1 MATFQIPGEIIT
13 SVTALGGGAPPSG
26 YYAAK
31 IEKIEPHPS
40 RATAR
45 RMTLSFQGFSC
56 TDWLNTPYDVEG
68 KAIAG
73 LNEKQVRGMVAAI
86 KSVFLSAGYSNEQM
100 SQGISDDWLID
111 KSVWLEWHA
120 AKDLGATYG
129 KIDRYITQVSF
140 DTFQADGSK
149 PAVAGADAVSSSS
162 ASAAVPPAVA
172 AATPAPAATVA
183 PAPVPA
189 PSNGA
194 SQTTIGGAVLP
205 PPPVGA
211 QGLTQ

>member
-86 KSVFLSAGYSNEQM
+86 KSVFLSAGYTNEQM
-100 SQGISDDWLID
+100 SQGISRPTDPSRQLRELTLSVQVVPLQPFHLRSLLQHRLRQLLWLRLLFLHLPM
-111 KSVWLEWHA
+111 VPLRRR
-120 AKDLGATYG
+120 LVGLFCLL
-129 KIDRYITQVSF
+129 R
-140 DTFQADGSK
+140 
-149 PAVAGADAVSSSS
+149 PS
-162 ASAAVPPAVA
+162 ARRA
-172 AATPAPAATVA
+172 
-183 PAPVPA
+183 
-189 PSNGA
+189 
-194 SQTTIGGAVLP
+194 
-205 PPPVGA
+205 
-211 QGLTQ
+211 